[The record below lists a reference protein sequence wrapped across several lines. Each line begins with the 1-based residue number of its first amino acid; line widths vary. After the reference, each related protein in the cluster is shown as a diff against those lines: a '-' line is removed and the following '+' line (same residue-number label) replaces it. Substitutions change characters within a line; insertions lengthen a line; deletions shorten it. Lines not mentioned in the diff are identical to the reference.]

1 MSHSSEQLPPTGR
14 QRPHSFD
21 IGLQERQGHQG
32 TSKRRGVYKSGAG
45 TFMFASTSMSAALDN
60 LQFYPK
66 VNSTHCFAAPVKV
79 TIQCFAG
86 FVYCIASLPCV

>member
-1 MSHSSEQLPPTGR
+1 MHHSNNEQLPPKGR

-21 IGLQERQGHQG
+21 VGLQERQGHQG
-32 TSKRRGVYKSGAG
+32 TDKNAKRRGVYKSGTG

-66 VNSTHCFAAPVKV
+66 VST
-79 TIQCFAG
+79 
-86 FVYCIASLPCV
+86 L